1 MKEKRNRNVA
11 VCFVDG
17 CSAASSHV
25 AEIPLDGSRRNKM
38 ASNGIFLSPGKFL
51 STCWK
56 YKRNKTRNEITEKR
70 ETNEKKR
77 ANISSTLHRHTS

>member
-1 MKEKRNRNVA
+1 
-11 VCFVDG
+11 
-17 CSAASSHV
+17 
-25 AEIPLDGSRRNKM
+25 M

-70 ETNEKKR
+70 ETNEKKER
-77 ANISSTLHRHTS
+77 TLVAHYTVTPLNDVLYHFLGKEKKI